1 MKRKVEK
8 LFRLLGSRW
17 YRRGLAHGVAGA
29 VEHERLVRGL
39 KIGTILDLGANK
51 GQFSLVVRR
60 WWPDAE
66 IHAFEPLAE
75 PAATYEKI
83 FREDSRVH
91 LHRIA
96 AGSRSGAAEIHIS
109 RRMDSSSLLP
119 ISSVQEDMF
128 PGTDEVGQRTIIV
141 ERVDDVLSC
150 ADLRSPI
157 IVKLDI
163 QGFELIALQGMP
175 KLLERVD
182 HIYLEVSFVPLY
194 EGQALAHDIVTFL
207 SAAGF
212 RFAGVYSMVTRDDG
226 AAVQADIL
234 FSRLA

>member
-1 MKRKVEK
+1 MMRKVAK
-8 LFRLLGSRW
+8 LLRLLGSGW
-17 YRRGLAHGVAGA
+17 YRRGLAYGVAGA
-29 VEHERLVRGL
+29 VEHERFVRGL
-39 KIGTILDLGANK
+39 TVGTILDLGANK

-60 WWPDAE
+60 WWPNAV

-75 PAATYEKI
+75 PAAKYEQV
-83 FREDSRVH
+83 FGGDSRVH
-91 LHRIA
+91 LHRVA
-96 AGSRSGAAEIHIS
+96 AGSMRGEAEIHIS

-128 PGTDEVGQRTIIV
+128 PGTDEVGQRIIVV
-141 ERVDDVLSC
+141 ERVDDVLSDV
-150 ADLRSPI
+150 DLPSPI
-157 IVKLDI
+157 IVKLDV

-175 KLLERVD
+175 RLLEKVD
-182 HIYLEVSFVPLY
+182 HIYLEVSFLPLY

-207 SAAGF
+207 GSAGF

-234 FSRLA
+234 FSRPV